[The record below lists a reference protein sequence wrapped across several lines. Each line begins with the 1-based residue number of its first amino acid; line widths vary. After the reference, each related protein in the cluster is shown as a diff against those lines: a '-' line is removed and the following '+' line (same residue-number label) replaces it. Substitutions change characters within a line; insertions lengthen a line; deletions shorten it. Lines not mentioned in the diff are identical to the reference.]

1 MAEKMTHNEQ
11 VVQRAREAYMSGKT
25 KDVEFRKK
33 QLKAL
38 MRMYEEN
45 EAAFCSAL
53 AKDLHKPK
61 QESVLLELNLLKDDI
76 RHILARIDEWTKPES
91 TPTNIVTLF
100 DKPVIYHDPYGV
112 VLIMGAWNYPVQLAL
127 LPVAGAIAAGNCVI
141 LKPSEVSSTTAETIA
156 ELIPKYLDNEC
167 FHVVCGGIPETTELL
182 KSRFDYIFY
191 TGSPQVG
198 KIVREA
204 ANKHLTPTTL
214 ELGGKSPLYIDD
226 SVDMDIAVRRIMWG
240 KCINVGQTC
249 IAPDYVL
256 CSQQVQTKFVDK
268 ARDVLKEWYGED
280 PRSSPDLCRIVSDK
294 HVERLAEYLKDGKV
308 VIGGDV
314 NREERWISPTI
325 LVDVDPK
332 SKVMTEEIFGPI
344 LPIVN
349 VDSPYDAIKF
359 INEREK
365 PLTLYIFTKQ
375 EIISD
380 LLLKNTT
387 SGGSCVNDTMLHLAE
402 RPLAF
407 YVFSNKSDLVNVLME
422 QVPYGGCTVND
433 VMFHAAVH
441 DLPFGGIGNS
451 GMGAYHGKASYDT
464 FTHRKSCLIRNY
476 NKIAETIGKSRYPPY
491 SEKKTKFLS
500 QMLREQPFP
509 SLKFVPYLIAFGLG
523 VASVFAYKGI
533 AKDGLREWMSQRVR
547 SPLWLFRSSET

>member
-359 INEREK
+359 INEREH
-365 PLTLYIFTKQ
+365 PLCSYIFTSNSKIQQ
-375 EIISD
+375 ELVQNIS
-380 LLLKNTT
+380 T
-387 SGGSCVNDTMLHLAE
+387 GSICINDCVIH
-402 RPLAF
+402 
-407 YVFSNKSDLVNVLME
+407 FSI
-422 QVPYGGCTVND
+422 
-433 VMFHAAVH
+433 H